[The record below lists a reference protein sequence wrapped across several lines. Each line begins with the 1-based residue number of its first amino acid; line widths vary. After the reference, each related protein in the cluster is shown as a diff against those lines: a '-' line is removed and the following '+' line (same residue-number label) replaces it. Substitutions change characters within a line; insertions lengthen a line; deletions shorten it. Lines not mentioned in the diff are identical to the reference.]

1 MTNITSIQVFCAQA
15 SQHTGRKLTGTKVR
29 SRTCNITDPI
39 EEICTGWARTYTFV
53 RIVWIDQL
61 SSWTSSQTLGNSC
74 TRRFVEYLYSCSRSD
89 ISTGGAS
96 RIGRVS
102 ASLAALVT
110 RRTLPVSCFSIE
122 IIRTNSKAGA
132 PLMEQS
138 EARGTIVDYI

>member
-29 SRTCNITDPI
+29 SRTGNITYPI

-74 TRRFVEYLYSCSRSD
+74 TRRFVEYLYSCSSSD
-89 ISTGGAS
+89 ISAGCAS
-96 RIGRVS
+96 RIGRIS

-110 RRTLPVSCFSIE
+110 RRTLPGSCVSIE
-122 IIRTNSKAGA
+122 IIRTTSKARV

-138 EARGTIVDYI
+138 GARGAIVDYI